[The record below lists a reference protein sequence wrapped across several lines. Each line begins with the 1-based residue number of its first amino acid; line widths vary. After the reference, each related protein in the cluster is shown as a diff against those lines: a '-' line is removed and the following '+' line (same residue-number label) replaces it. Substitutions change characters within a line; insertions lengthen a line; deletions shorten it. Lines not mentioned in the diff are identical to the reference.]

1 MTNIELFL
9 ESKGYSLKKST
20 YRTVST
26 EKKIK
31 ELTASIE
38 VAEKHLK
45 FMKDNDVLKK
55 LKAALELSKDK
66 ELESIYYND
75 KYDYMREN
83 LIQNLDT
90 DERRYRQESRFKV
103 TLEDEVKNSKKEIKD
118 LEKNQI
124 KIDSFTKEEWIAFFD
139 KINKA

>member
-83 LIQNLDT
+83 LIQNLG
-90 DERRYRQESRFKV
+90 
-103 TLEDEVKNSKKEIKD
+103 L
-118 LEKNQI
+118 
-124 KIDSFTKEEWIAFFD
+124 FTYI
-139 KINKA
+139 